1 MLISII
7 LSFRN
12 EEENIPEL
20 VSRLHKSLNPLGTGV
35 ELIFIDD
42 ASTDNSGP
50 ILREMQKTDPSIKVI
65 KMSRRFGTAPCV
77 LAGMEM
83 SRGDAVVYMD
93 ADLQDPPELIP
104 ALVEE
109 WKKGADV
116 VYTTRKKRAGENSGK
131 MLITKLAYRVLRLF
145 SDIEMPVDS
154 GDFKLLDR
162 RVVDEL
168 VKLREKDPFIRGL
181 VSWVG
186 FKHSQVFY
194 DREQRFAGK
203 THYPLFGL
211 GPLKA
216 FLSGLTSF
224 STAPLS
230 LSLVLGFFV
239 SFGAFMY
246 LVVIIAS
253 KFLGRNLPG
262 WSAIMATMLFL
273 GGTQLFTVGILGI
286 YIGRIYN
293 ENKNRPNYIIESTS
307 GFDADSLGRVSVP
320 EKAGI

>member
-12 EEENIPEL
+12 EEETIPEL
-20 VSRLHKSLNPLGTGV
+20 VDRLHRSLRPLGADY
-35 ELIFIDD
+35 EFIFIDD
-42 ASTDNSGP
+42 ASTDDSGP
-50 ILREMQKTDPSIKVI
+50 LLSGMQKTDRAIKVI
-65 KMSRRFGTAPCV
+65 RMSRRFGTAPCV
-77 LAGMEM
+77 LAGMEL

-104 ALVEE
+104 ALVDE
-109 WKKGADV
+109 WRKGAAV
-116 VYTTRKKRAGENSGK
+116 VYTTRRKRAGENFGK
-131 MLITKLAYRVLRLF
+131 MLVTKLAYRVLRFF
-145 SDIEMPVDS
+145 SDIDMPVDS

-181 VSWVG
+181 VTWVG

-211 GPLKA
+211 GPLRA
-216 FLSGLTSF
+216 FVAGLTSF

-230 LSLVLGFFV
+230 LSLVVGFMV
-239 SFGAFMY
+239 SMGAFLF
-246 LVVIIAS
+246 LVAVVVM
-253 KFLGRNLPG
+253 KFLGWNLPG

-273 GGTQLFTVGILGI
+273 GGTQLFTIGILGI

-293 ENKNRPNYIIESTS
+293 ENKQRPNYIIESTS
-307 GFDADSLGRVSVP
+307 GFDGEPAGEATVP
-320 EKAGI
+320 ERVGA

>member
-12 EEENIPEL
+12 EEETIPEL
-20 VSRLHKSLNPLGTGV
+20 VGRLHKALGPLGGEC

-50 ILREMQKTDPSIKVI
+50 ILREMQKTDRTIKVI
-65 KMSRRFGTAPCV
+65 RMSRRFGTAPCV

-83 SRGDAVVYMD
+83 SKGDAIVYMD

-116 VYTTRKKRAGENSGK
+116 VYTTRKKRAGENNGK
-131 MLITKLAYRVLRLF
+131 MLITKLAYRVLRYF

-194 DREQRFAGK
+194 DREQRFAGL

-216 FLSGLTSF
+216 FMSGLTSF

-230 LSLVLGFFV
+230 LSLVVGFMV
-239 SFGAFMY
+239 SSGAFLY
-246 LVVIIAS
+246 LVAIIVM
-253 KFLGRNLPG
+253 KFLGMNLPG
-262 WSAIMATMLFL
+262 WSAIMAIMLFL

-286 YIGRIYN
+286 YIGRIYG
-293 ENKNRPNYIIESTS
+293 ENKHRPSCTIESMS
-307 GFDADSLGRVSVP
+307 GFEADATDRPLANKKVG
-320 EKAGI
+320 A